1 MDSEGDSEV
10 SSPTWSIDDGH
21 SEMTTSTDE
30 MFAVE
35 GDSGCSPDIGDDSL
49 TCERI
54 AAIQDEDIAVMVQ
67 VSYTIEG
74 TNILKMFQNYE
85 NQLHFI
91 F

>member
-35 GDSGCSPDIGDDSL
+35 GDSGCSPDIGDDNL

-54 AAIQDEDIAVMVQ
+54 AAIQDEDLAVMVQ
-67 VSYTIEG
+67 VSYLIGRGPDTIQTIKKLNLG
-74 TNILKMFQNYE
+74 FSN
-85 NQLHFI
+85 
-91 F
+91 